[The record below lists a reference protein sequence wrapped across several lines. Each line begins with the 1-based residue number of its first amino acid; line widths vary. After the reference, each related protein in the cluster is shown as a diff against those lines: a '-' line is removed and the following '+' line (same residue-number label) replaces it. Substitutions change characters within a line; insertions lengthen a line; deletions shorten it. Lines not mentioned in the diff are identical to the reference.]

1 MHHRR
6 SFLLS
11 LLAVPLPLLGVASVL
26 IASAE
31 VAGCSGSSSAT
42 GGGSSSG
49 GGTPTDS
56 CPSGM
61 ATVATDVE
69 SPGGMAID
77 ANNVYWTSPL
87 AGLVLSV
94 PRCGG
99 SVSTLASIPGAY
111 PAAIAIDST
120 HAYFTAPS
128 DNAVMKVPLV
138 GGAPTTLAS
147 NQTSPINIATNGTT
161 VYWLASGFSQ
171 TGALLSVPVAG
182 GAPTTLAAAPDSEAQ
197 LRGLTLDATYVYWT
211 NEGDPGSE
219 NGAILR
225 MPLGGGAI
233 TTIAAP
239 AGDPA
244 AITVDST
251 YAYVE
256 YQDGHV
262 LRVGLTGGPTLQ
274 YADNLNN
281 AGWIA
286 LVGGTVYY
294 TNDWLS
300 MATLYSVP
308 ASGGVPVTLA
318 RLAGSFAGVVASEAS
333 VFWALAGT
341 GNDAATSGTITR
353 LTQ

>member
-1 MHHRR
+1 MV
-6 SFLLS
+6 S
-11 LLAVPLPLLGVASVL
+11 LLDVLLPLLGVASVL
-26 IASAE
+26 VASAT
-31 VAGCSGSSSAT
+31 GCSGSSSTT

-56 CPSGM
+56 CPSGI
-61 ATVATDVE
+61 APVATDVG
-69 SPGGMAID
+69 SPGGMAVD
-77 ANNVYWTSPL
+77 AHTVYWTSSL
-87 AGLVLSV
+87 EGLVFSV

-99 SVSTLASIPGAY
+99 SVATLASIPGAY
-111 PAAIAIDST
+111 PGAIAIDSVS
-120 HAYFTAPS
+120 AYFTARN
-128 DNAVMKVPLV
+128 DNAVMKVPLG

-147 NQTSPINIATNGTT
+147 NQTSPINIATNGTN
-161 VYWLASGFSQ
+161 VYWLASGFSA

-182 GAPTTLAAAPDSEAQ
+182 GTPTTLAVAPDSEAQ

-211 NEGDPGSE
+211 NEGDPGSA

-225 MPLGGGAI
+225 MPLGGGAT

-256 YQDGHV
+256 YQDGRV
-262 LRVGLTGGPTLQ
+262 LRVGLTDGTTLK

-308 ASGGVPVTLA
+308 ASGGAPTTLTT
-318 RLAGSFAGVVASEAS
+318 LAGSFAGVVASEAS

-341 GNDAATSGTITR
+341 GDDAATAGTITR
-353 LTQ
+353 LTL